1 MEDLKNR
8 LKLLELDLKKLDK
21 RLRHGH
27 ITGTK
32 KDWEHILH
40 QTRKIEELA
49 ISQLAILRHLDKKVT

>member
-8 LKLLELDLKKLDK
+8 LKLLEADLSKLEGRLKK
-21 RLRHGH
+21 GFA
-27 ITGTK
+27 TGTK

-49 ISQLAILRHLDKKVT
+49 ISQIAILRLQDNKTT

>member
-1 MEDLKNR
+1 MEDFKNR

-21 RLRHGH
+21 RLKSGVA
-27 ITGTK
+27 TGEK

-49 ISQLAILRHLDKKVT
+49 ISQLAILRYCDKNDI

>member
-1 MEDLKNR
+1 MEELKNR

-21 RLRHGH
+21 RLKDGYA
-27 ITGTK
+27 TGTK

-49 ISQLAILRHLDKKVT
+49 ISQLAILKYSDKKVT